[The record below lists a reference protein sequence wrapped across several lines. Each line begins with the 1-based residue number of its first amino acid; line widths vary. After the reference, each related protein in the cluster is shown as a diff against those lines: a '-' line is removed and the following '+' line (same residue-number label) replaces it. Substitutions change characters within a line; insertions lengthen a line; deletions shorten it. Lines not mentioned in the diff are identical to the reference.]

1 MKDDLNIEQ
10 FIQDMPDGVL
20 QRLQFSVPWQYDD
33 HSTGYRD
40 SDGFPLFSS
49 GDKDDPNLTREVL
62 QNQCWSKYQRNPYV
76 NTAIRGTM
84 GRLTGWGF
92 EVTSENE
99 QIQQIIEDTE
109 LDHRNRLYD
118 LMPKYVGRSHVE
130 GELHLSLTVHPPPE
144 VFVEVDFIDPSTI
157 VDSGGDGSG
166 IIFHPRKTIMPLFYN
181 IKRQSIWPGEMLQEQ
196 VPSIFIARYPELI
209 AVAKEHPSKGYN
221 RSLQGNSRSGKYA
234 FRPFKG
240 YNRFIVSWNRGLVT
254 KRAISY
260 LRTTLEWLNHYEN
273 LKKYEIDHK
282 KSSGAYLWVFK
293 IEDARSYKIWL
304 SLSDEEKRKTGIMQ
318 KKTPGGTL
326 VLPPGMTV
334 ECVNPQLASI
344 TDQDSDIKEMITSG
358 MNEPA
363 DVATGS
369 AKGTFASIKASRGP
383 MSDRT
388 SDEIAWYDRW
398 AKYDF
403 WSAIL
408 FFHTVL
414 GTLPKRIPTKEVVG
428 FKVTEKKIK
437 NELTEMMETHYQH
450 DAIFKDVMKRPEQLI
465 DISYPDSEIT
475 DYAARSKGM
484 LGVKH
489 GPISETLGVS
499 KKTIARKLGVE
510 SYGRERLRKAT
521 EDQKY
526 PALVYTSDAES
537 IQEKAEG
544 EPSKKKAGGEPSK
557 KKSEEK

>member
-20 QRLQFSVPWQYDD
+20 QRLQFSVPWQYDETD
-33 HSTGYRD
+33 RGYKD
-40 SDGFPLFSS
+40 SDGFPLSTL
-49 GDKDDPNLTREVL
+49 GDKDDPNITREIL
-62 QNQCWSKYQRNPYV
+62 QEQCWLKYQRNPYV

-84 GRLTGWGF
+84 GRLTGWGY
-92 EVTSENE
+92 ETTSENE
-99 QIQQIIEDTE
+99 QIQEIIEDTE

-130 GELHLSLTVHPPPE
+130 GELHVSLTVHAPPE
-144 VFVEVDFIDPSTI
+144 VFVEVDFVDPSTI

-181 IKRQSIWPGEMLQEQ
+181 IKPQTVWPGDQFQEQ
-196 VPSIFIARYPELI
+196 VPSIYIARYPELI
-209 AVAKEHPSKGYN
+209 AVAKQHISKGYN
-221 RSLQGNSRSGKYA
+221 RSLQQNSRSRKKA

-318 KKTPGGTL
+318 KKTPGGSL
-326 VLPPGMTV
+326 VLPPGMSVTC
-334 ECVNPQLASI
+334 ENPQLASI
-344 TDQDSDIKEMITSG
+344 TDQDSDIKEMVTSG
-358 MNEPA
+358 LNEPA
-363 DVATGS
+363 DVTTGS
-369 AKGTFASIKASRGP
+369 AKGTHASIKASRGP

-388 SDEIAWYDRW
+388 SDEIAWFDRW

-414 GTLPKRIPTKEVVG
+414 GNLPKRIPVQEAVSFT
-428 FKVTEKKIK
+428 VTEKRIK
-437 NELTEMMETHYQH
+437 NEVSGLMETKYEHVPV
-450 DAIFKDVMKRPEQLI
+450 FKDKLKRPEQLI
-465 DISYPDSEIT
+465 DISYPASEIT
-475 DYAARSKGM
+475 DYAARSKGL

-489 GPISETLGVS
+489 GSVSETLGIS
-499 KKTIARKLGVE
+499 KKTIAGRIGVE

-521 EDQKY
+521 EDKKY
-526 PALVYTSDAES
+526 PATLATVDAES
-537 IQEKAEG
+537 VQEKAEG
-544 EPSKKKAGGEPSK
+544 EPSKTKSKAQEDK
-557 KKSEEK
+557 

>member
-1 MKDDLNIEQ
+1 MKDDLNVEQ
-10 FIQDMPDGVL
+10 FIQDMPDSVL
-20 QRLQFSVPWQYDD
+20 ERLKFSFPWQYDNID
-33 HSTGYRD
+33 KGTKD
-40 SDGFPLFSS
+40 SDGFPLMIP

-62 QNQCWSKYQRNPYV
+62 QEQCWLKFQRNPYV
-76 NTAIRGTM
+76 NTAIRGTI
-84 GRLTGWGF
+84 GRLTGWGY

-99 QIQQIIEDTE
+99 QIQQIIEDTS

-144 VFVEVDFIDPSTI
+144 VFVEIDFVDPGTITGPS
-157 VDSGGDGSG
+157 GDGSG
-166 IIFHPRKTIMPLFYN
+166 ILFHPRKTILPLFYN
-181 IKRQSIWPGEMLQEQ
+181 IKRQTMWPGELVEEQ

-209 AVAKEHPSKGYN
+209 AVAKQHPAKAYN
-221 RSLQGNSRSGKYA
+221 RSLQQPSRSRKKA
-234 FRPFKG
+234 FRPFGG

-282 KSSGAYLWVFK
+282 KSAGAYLWVFK

-304 SLSDEEKRKTGIMQ
+304 SLSDEERRKTGIMQ

-326 VLPPGMTV
+326 VLPPGMAV
-334 ECVNPQLASI
+334 ECVNPDLTSI
-344 TDQDSDIKEMITSG
+344 TDQDADIKEMAVSG
-358 MNEPA
+358 LNEPA
-363 DVATGS
+363 DVTTGT
-369 AKGTFASIKASRGP
+369 AKGTFASVKASRGP

-388 SDEIAWYDRW
+388 SDEIAWFDRW
-398 AKYDF
+398 AKHDF

-408 FFHTVL
+408 FFHSVL
-414 GTLPKRIPTKEVVG
+414 GDLPKLIPVPEAVG
-428 FKVTEKKIK
+428 FKVNEKKIK
-437 NELTEMMETHYQH
+437 NELTGLMETKYEHSP
-450 DAIFKDVMKRPEQLI
+450 IFKDVLKRPEQLI
-465 DISYPDSEIT
+465 DISYPASEIT
-475 DYAARSKGM
+475 DYAAKSKGL

-489 GPISETLGVS
+489 GPVSETLGVS
-499 KKTIARKLGVE
+499 RKTVAKWLGMN

-521 EDQKY
+521 EDKRY
-526 PALVYTSDAES
+526 PALVYTADAEA

-544 EPSKKKAGGEPSK
+544 EPSKTKTKTKGEK
-557 KKSEEK
+557 